1 MGGQQTQC
9 TESLGRVY
17 LEGIENGVRVRGDG
31 WDEGKEREKRNSERK
46 ERGETEERRGEG
58 EEEERP

>member
-1 MGGQQTQC
+1 MGGQQTPC

-31 WDEGKEREKRNSERK
+31 WNEEKEREK
-46 ERGETEERRGEG
+46 EEQ
-58 EEEERP
+58 